1 MEVYKYRKAI
11 LELKLQ
17 IVRMTAQIETLSAI
31 ACERQLKDVFESEA
45 EVLKKLEV
53 DLVEFYSMIRKL
65 HGDEGDTLEHLSD
78 RNKLR
83 LLKLMIKD

>member
-11 LELKLQ
+11 LELKIQ
-17 IVRMTAQIETLSAI
+17 IVRMTAQIETLSVI
-31 ACERQLKDVFESEA
+31 SCERQLKDVFESEA
-45 EVLKKLEV
+45 EILKKLEV

-83 LLKLMIKD
+83 LLNPMKKD

>member
-11 LELKLQ
+11 MELKIQ
-17 IVRMTAQIETLSAI
+17 IVRMTEQIETLSNI
-31 ACERQLKDVFESEA
+31 SCERQLKDVFESET

-65 HGDEGDTLEHLSD
+65 HGDEGDTLQHLSI

>member
-1 MEVYKYRKAI
+1 MDVYKYRKGI
-11 LELKLQ
+11 MELKIQ
-17 IVRMTAQIETLSAI
+17 ITRMTEQIETLSTI
-31 ACERQLKDVFESEA
+31 SCEKQLREVFESEA
-45 EVLKKLEV
+45 EILKKLEV

-83 LLKLMIKD
+83 LLKLMIKE

>member
-11 LELKLQ
+11 MELKIR
-17 IVRMTAQIETLSAI
+17 IVRMTEQIETLSNI
-31 ACERQLKDVFESEA
+31 SCERQLKDVFESEA

-65 HGDEGDTLEHLSD
+65 HGDEGDTLQHLSI

>member
-11 LELKLQ
+11 LELKIQ
-17 IVRMTAQIETLSAI
+17 IVRMTAQIETLSVI
-31 ACERQLKDVFESEA
+31 SCERQLKDVFESEA
-45 EVLKKLEV
+45 EILKKLEV

>member
-11 LELKLQ
+11 MELKIR
-17 IVRMTAQIETLSAI
+17 IVRMTAQIETLSVI
-31 ACERQLKDVFESEA
+31 SCERQLKDVFESEA
-45 EVLKKLEV
+45 EILKKLEV

>member
-1 MEVYKYRKAI
+1 
-11 LELKLQ
+11 
-17 IVRMTAQIETLSAI
+17 
-31 ACERQLKDVFESEA
+31 
-45 EVLKKLEV
+45 
-53 DLVEFYSMIRKL
+53 L

>member
-11 LELKLQ
+11 MELKIR
-17 IVRMTAQIETLSAI
+17 IVRMTEQIETLSVI
-31 ACERQLKDVFESEA
+31 SCERQLKDVFESEA
-45 EVLKKLEV
+45 EILKKLEV

>member
-17 IVRMTAQIETLSAI
+17 IVRMTAQIETLSVI
-31 ACERQLKDVFESEA
+31 SCERQLKDVFESEA

>member
-1 MEVYKYRKAI
+1 MEIYKYRKAI
-11 LELKLQ
+11 MELKIQ
-17 IVRMTAQIETLSAI
+17 IVRMTEQIETLSNI
-31 ACERQLKDVFESEA
+31 SCERQLKDVFESEA
-45 EVLKKLEV
+45 EALKKLEV

-83 LLKLMIKD
+83 LLKLMIKN

>member
-1 MEVYKYRKAI
+1 MEVYKYRKGI
-11 LELKLQ
+11 MELKIQ
-17 IVRMTAQIETLSAI
+17 ITRMTEQIETLSTI
-31 ACERQLKDVFESEA
+31 SCEKQLKDVFESEA

-53 DLVEFYSMIRKL
+53 DLIEFYSMIRKL

>member
-31 ACERQLKDVFESEA
+31 ACERQLKEVFESEA

-83 LLKLMIKD
+83 LLKLMIKE

>member
-11 LELKLQ
+11 MELKIQ
-17 IVRMTAQIETLSAI
+17 IVRMTEQIETLSNI
-31 ACERQLKDVFESEA
+31 TCERQLKDVFESET

-65 HGDEGDTLEHLSD
+65 HGDEGDTLEYLSD

>member
-1 MEVYKYRKAI
+1 MEVYKYRKGI
-11 LELKLQ
+11 MELKIQ
-17 IVRMTAQIETLSAI
+17 ITRMTEQIETLSTI
-31 ACERQLKDVFESEA
+31 SCEKQLREVFESEA
-45 EVLKKLEV
+45 EILKKLEV

>member
-11 LELKLQ
+11 LELKIQ
-17 IVRMTAQIETLSAI
+17 IVRMTEHIETLSNI
-31 ACERQLKDVFESEA
+31 SCERQLKDVFESEA

-65 HGDEGDTLEHLSD
+65 HGDEGDTLQHLSI

>member
-17 IVRMTAQIETLSAI
+17 IVRMTAQIETLSVI
-31 ACERQLKDVFESEA
+31 SCERQLKDVFESEA
-45 EVLKKLEV
+45 EILKKLEV

>member
-11 LELKLQ
+11 LELKIQ
-17 IVRMTAQIETLSAI
+17 IVRMTAQIETLSVI
-31 ACERQLKDVFESEA
+31 SCERQLKDVFESEA

>member
-1 MEVYKYRKAI
+1 MDVYKYRKGI
-11 LELKLQ
+11 MELKIQ
-17 IVRMTAQIETLSAI
+17 ITRMTEQIETLSTI
-31 ACERQLKDVFESEA
+31 SCEKQLREVFESEA
-45 EVLKKLEV
+45 EILKKLEV

>member
-11 LELKLQ
+11 LELKIQ
-17 IVRMTAQIETLSAI
+17 IVRMTAQIETLSVI
-31 ACERQLKDVFESEA
+31 SCERQLKDVFESEA
-45 EVLKKLEV
+45 EILKKLEV

-78 RNKLR
+78 QNKLR
-83 LLKLMIKD
+83 LLNPMKKD

>member
-1 MEVYKYRKAI
+1 MEVYTYRKAI
-11 LELKLQ
+11 LELKIQ
-17 IVRMTAQIETLSAI
+17 IVRMTEHIETLSNI
-31 ACERQLKDVFESEA
+31 SCERQLKDVLESEA
-45 EVLKKLEV
+45 EVLKKLEI

-65 HGDEGDTLEHLSD
+65 HGDEGDTLEHLSI

>member
-11 LELKLQ
+11 MELKIQ
-17 IVRMTAQIETLSAI
+17 IVRMTEQIETLSAI

>member
-17 IVRMTAQIETLSAI
+17 IVRMTAQIETLSVI
-31 ACERQLKDVFESEA
+31 SCERQLKDVFESET

>member
-31 ACERQLKDVFESEA
+31 ACERQLKDVLESEA

-83 LLKLMIKD
+83 LLKLMIKE

>member
-31 ACERQLKDVFESEA
+31 ACERQLKDVLESEA

>member
-11 LELKLQ
+11 LELKIQ
-17 IVRMTAQIETLSAI
+17 IVRMTAQIETLSVI
-31 ACERQLKDVFESEA
+31 SCERQLKDVFESEA
-45 EVLKKLEV
+45 EILKKLEV

-83 LLKLMIKD
+83 LLKLMIKV

>member
-1 MEVYKYRKAI
+1 MEVYKYRRAI
-11 LELKLQ
+11 LELKIQ
-17 IVRMTAQIETLSAI
+17 IVRMTEQIETLSNI
-31 ACERQLKDVFESEA
+31 SCERQLKDVFESET

-65 HGDEGDTLEHLSD
+65 HGDEGDTLEHLSI

>member
-11 LELKLQ
+11 LELEIQ
-17 IVRMTAQIETLSAI
+17 IVRMTAQIETLSVI
-31 ACERQLKDVFESEA
+31 SCERQLKDVFESEA
-45 EVLKKLEV
+45 EILKKLEV

>member
-1 MEVYKYRKAI
+1 MSIRY
-11 LELKLQ
+11 
-17 IVRMTAQIETLSAI
+17 LSANWI
-31 ACERQLKDVFESEA
+31 LIQNLGEGGCSIRQLKDVFESEA

-83 LLKLMIKD
+83 LLKLLIKE